1 MQNNREVF
9 CLNLNF
15 EETLEKTQEYISGIF
30 SADTTPDRESI
41 ANHIRHFLLTNQMAT
56 EETVENL
63 CNRLLDEMQG
73 FSVLTPLLEREDVEE
88 INVNGWDDIKVT
100 YTNGHTEQ
108 SLPAGDQAV
117 AEILPLSEQSGGGGP

>member
-1 MQNNREVF
+1 MD
-9 CLNLNF
+9 F

-41 ANHIRHFLLTNQMAT
+41 ANHVRHFLLTNQMAT

-73 FSVLTPLLEREDVEE
+73 FSILTPLLEREDVEE
-88 INVNGWDDIKVT
+88 INVNGV
-100 YTNGHTEQ
+100 G
-108 SLPAGDQAV
+108 
-117 AEILPLSEQSGGGGP
+117 